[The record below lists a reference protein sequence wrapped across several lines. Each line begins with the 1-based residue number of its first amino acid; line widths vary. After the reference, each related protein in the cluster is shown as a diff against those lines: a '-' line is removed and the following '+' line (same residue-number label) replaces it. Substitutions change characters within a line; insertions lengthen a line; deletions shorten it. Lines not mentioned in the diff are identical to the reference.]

1 MASEGFMAQVISS
14 LKQNRALLKKRK
26 FKDLRELYKNGVD
39 FKKLSNKERAIL
51 KQKIKEQHQNNK
63 SIEII
68 IYALSIVATFSI
80 LYYIYWFIVG

>member
-14 LKQNRALLKKRK
+14 LKQNRTLLKKRK
-26 FKDLRELYKNGVD
+26 FKGLRKLYKNEVD
-39 FKKLSNKERAIL
+39 FKKLNSKERAIL

-68 IYALSIVATFSI
+68 IYSLSIVAAFSI